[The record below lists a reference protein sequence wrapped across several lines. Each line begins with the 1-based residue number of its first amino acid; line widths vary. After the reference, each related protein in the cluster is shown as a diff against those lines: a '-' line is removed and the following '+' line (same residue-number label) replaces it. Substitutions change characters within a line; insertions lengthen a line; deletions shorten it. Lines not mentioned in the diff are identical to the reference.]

1 MPSDTRRNRIGAGAW
16 LAAMAAVIVGELLP
30 ATSEPIVLIGELGVS
45 DKVIHFA
52 AYALLAFIPVLAFR
66 LRTGLL
72 CAVAM
77 IALGVA
83 LEFAQRLS
91 PGRMFEVADMVANAL
106 GVLAGAAA
114 ALAARALTRSA

>member
-1 MPSDTRRNRIGAGAW
+1 MPTETRKNQIGAGVW
-16 LAAMAAVIVGELLP
+16 LAAMATVIVGELLP

-52 AYALLAFIPVLAFR
+52 AYTLLAFIPVLAFR
-66 LRTGLL
+66 KRTGLL

-91 PGRMFEVADMVANAL
+91 PGRSFEIADMLANGL

-114 ALAARALTRSA
+114 ALVARALARRA

>member
-1 MPSDTRRNRIGAGAW
+1 MPTETRRNRIGAAVW
-16 LAAMAAVIVGELLP
+16 LAAMATVMVGELLP

-52 AYALLAFIPVLAFR
+52 AYTLLAFIPVLAFR
-66 LRTGLL
+66 LRTGLA

-91 PGRMFEVADMVANAL
+91 PGRMFEVADMVANTL
-106 GVLAGAAA
+106 GVLAGAGA
-114 ALAARALTRSA
+114 ALAARALVRSS